1 VLELTAVVDERVQ
14 SSEAREVLAALDREI
29 DNIRAAFAWLVES
42 GDGGAQLELV
52 ERVWRYWV
60 IRGALQEGLR
70 WVTHALAAT
79 EAEESRRRAIALR
92 VAAVI
97 TRMLGEL
104 DTAQAYGVKSLAMR
118 RRLGD
123 PEEVAH
129 GLSLLASVAADRED
143 YVSAQKLYE
152 EAAALGRGGDIQTR
166 AMLTGSL
173 ADIALRQR
181 DYGRDT

>member
-1 VLELTAVVDERVQ
+1 MLETIREYASERLAVVGEVRQFRQRHARHVLELTAVVDERVQ

-97 TRMLGEL
+97 TRMLG
-104 DTAQAYGVKSLAMR
+104 
-118 RRLGD
+118 
-123 PEEVAH
+123 
-129 GLSLLASVAADRED
+129 
-143 YVSAQKLYE
+143 
-152 EAAALGRGGDIQTR
+152 
-166 AMLTGSL
+166 
-173 ADIALRQR
+173 
-181 DYGRDT
+181 